1 MEKNKRPTAVLY
13 RLAPS
18 PEFVCSYGHF
28 SPPMAGKGWLYPNQR
43 GGGGVENDAKNQII
57 NLQ

>member
-1 MEKNKRPTAVLY
+1 MEKNKRPTAG
-13 RLAPS
+13 APS

-28 SPPMAGKGWLYPNQR
+28 SPPMAGEGWLYPNQR
-43 GGGGVENDAKNQII
+43 GGGVENDAKNQII